1 MSIEL
6 KAGPT
11 SLDRL
16 ETALARMQ
24 QKNGFSRVDPAN
36 PEFPA
41 GLAALLLTDD
51 PQRNLEVLDA
61 CVILPEAL
69 NGLSAEVARLVAGPE
84 AAPALMQRFAVARA
98 PAVVFLRDGDYL
110 GSLNGIRDWQEYRD
124 EIARLAA
131 GPARPR
137 PIAIPVRDAGQTGA
151 CA

>member
-69 NGLSAEVARLVAGPE
+69 NGLSADVARLVAGPE